1 MRRLD
6 FERTPL
12 RNPFNKETPGRIL
25 YRKWSNSVAFEGGW
39 WRAYGLSVACIACFV
54 LLVGWIIYRNQSG
67 FGIDYWTMLGLSFLS
82 ILYLIT
88 RYQLCALP
96 ALTLVKASKE
106 SLWVHFRMTLAG
118 GHTAAFAMFWFAFDR
133 CVIPLVVISIP
144 LVFVRVFM
152 NYSLAG
158 IHLNVITYII
168 LVPVILLLFGL
179 TGILLSGL
187 GFIGVMIRRS
197 VGAVLIAVIA
207 PLIISLF
214 MGGTVFIGNLMEML
228 KTFTPGNIGSSP
240 GSIIIAPE
248 NIILSSLTQLDTASM
263 IPPILISWPPIIHV
277 ITSLAVL
284 SAIIWLGLWTWLRIS
299 LPDPHLEK
307 QI

>member
-25 YRKWSNSVAFEGGW
+25 YRKWSNSVAFGGGW
-39 WRAYGLSVACIACFV
+39 LRAYGLSAVCVIYLV
-54 LLVGWIIYRNQSG
+54 LLVGWIEYRKTTG
-67 FGIDYWTMLGLSFLS
+67 FDIDYWAMLATSLLT

-88 RYQLCALP
+88 RFQLCALP
-96 ALTLVKASKE
+96 ALTLVKESKE
-106 SLWVHFRMTLAG
+106 SLWVHFKMTLAG

-133 CVIPLVVISIP
+133 CVIPIVVISIP
-144 LVFVRVFM
+144 YAFVRIFM
-152 NYSLAG
+152 YNSLAG
-158 IHLNVITYII
+158 IQVNAIAYVI
-168 LVPVILLLFGL
+168 LVPVIILVFGL
-179 TGILLSGL
+179 LGILLSGL
-187 GFIGVMIRRS
+187 GFIGVMIKRR

-207 PLIISLF
+207 PLVISLF
-214 MGGTVFIGNLMEML
+214 MGGTIFLGNLMEML
-228 KTFTPGNIGSSP
+228 KTVTPGGIGNSP
-240 GSIIIAPE
+240 ASLLIAPE
-248 NIILSSLTQLDTASM
+248 NIVINSLVLSDTAS
-263 IPPILISWPPIIHV
+263 ILSPILLSWEPIIHV

-284 SAIIWLGLWTWLRIS
+284 SGIIWLGLWTWLRIS